1 MKRFLFQ
8 NILAVSAIYN
18 VYTLYFWI
26 CTFCVLNLQNIFVNK
41 IERISRFL
49 MVEWKLIKVLGNIKS
64 CKIMDEISG
73 MEGWLMIINDLYW
86 KPHPKTLTV
95 LSWLKSSKRQ
105 LSWLLKWDILSCLP
119 SRVQKELLPKIE
131 IEINFEKQQNQLL
144 ELKVLTR
151 LVKVNM
157 IFLWHASDKRQT
169 SCMPVFV

>member
-1 MKRFLFQ
+1 MSTKLRGFQ
-8 NILAVSAIYN
+8 D
-18 VYTLYFWI
+18 FWWLSGSWSK
-26 CTFCVLNLQNIFVNK
+26 CW
-41 IERISRFL
+41 E
-49 MVEWKLIKVLGNIKS
+49 NIKS
-64 CKIMDEISG
+64 CKIMDEISLT
-73 MEGWLMIINDLYW
+73 ESWLIIINDLYW

-157 IFLWHASDKRQT
+157 IFLWHASDKRRT